1 MVVSAFFTYPNG
13 IGKTKPGY
21 CFLWGIYQQLFRVYQ
36 QVLTA
41 LFFDN
46 FLLFTTINNCR

>member
-1 MVVSAFFTYPNG
+1 MVISAFFTYLNR

-21 CFLWGIYQQLFRVYQ
+21 CFLWGIYQHLFGVYQ
-36 QVLTA
+36 QVLTT